1 MKEKTLFTVQR
12 IVSWI
17 LVPLIIV
24 EVITGYA
31 YTRQIRFLHRGLAF
45 DVHTTL
51 DLPLLLLLVVHVII
65 GARSELRRF
74 KIKGK
79 TTDYILVIIGVAAGL
94 ALLYIELK
102 IV

>member
-1 MKEKTLFTVQR
+1 MKEKTLFNIQR

-45 DVHTTL
+45 DIHTTL
-51 DLPLLLLLVVHVII
+51 DLPLLLLLIVHVMI
-65 GARSELRRF
+65 GARTELRRF
-74 KIKGK
+74 NKKGK
-79 TTDYILVIIGVAAGL
+79 TVDIILVIIGFAAGL
-94 ALLYIELK
+94 ALVYLEMK
-102 IV
+102 IL